1 MKGPKP
7 TKIPSSFDAF
17 LVPTFRNFPIT
28 ALRSLEGSENSDVQ
42 LSAEKDELSSNSSV
56 VQEQLVAKVKVE
68 DPEIVK
74 MRIEAE
80 KLKLQAQKMKLEAE
94 KEELVL
100 QEQKLKEKEQKMS
113 EQAIIINS
121 LRPIYGED
129 LVREVKRLVDKRQV
143 DSALFLRIAAVAEE
157 AGTPEE
163 TDDLRRFADRLMG
176 SLEAADPKLGTEIRK
191 DLEERARRRKPGDT
205 DINVDPGQRELLEKW
220 LANYENTTGANVTVA
235 TLTPEQVQKLL
246 DGSAGQYSVPGLGS
260 FVALPNWIPPA
271 LVRFVVQNPVRLDG
285 AELPDVARQ
294 LFPEDEFYVRKTE
307 KCEFAWLVRGSAKV
321 RKGREEDGP
330 GAPYD
335 RALARLEANVT
346 LAERYQL
353 FYLPDPVAF
362 TPEGQASGAMNNP
375 EPVFLIFPKEV
386 VPEQPKLGYYGFA
399 LASAVFTA
407 GTAYTYGLGT
417 FALNANFLKTLE
429 AGPDGVSDTAFQN
442 LVQAPLPIMGGI
454 LAVLLIHELGHLV
467 AAGKWGLKMSTP
479 LPYPSLQIGSFGAE
493 TRLLSF
499 AKNRK
504 ALFDFAVAGPAAGAL
519 ASVALYLFGLAQT
532 ATATP
537 EALATFPVVPGALFH
552 TSLLAGI
559 LSAFVNPAVLLT
571 PAASPVAVHPFAVAG
586 LAGLIA
592 SALNFMP
599 IGRLDGGRASMAAFG
614 RPGAAAASTF
624 MIVVQALLGFTQPYS
639 IQFYWGLIV
648 VFFQRQLEN
657 PSLDEVSQIDGTRKA
672 VLFLAYLL
680 TMFTLVPFPDIGV

>member
-1 MKGPKP
+1 
-7 TKIPSSFDAF
+7 
-17 LVPTFRNFPIT
+17 
-28 ALRSLEGSENSDVQ
+28 
-42 LSAEKDELSSNSSV
+42 
-56 VQEQLVAKVKVE
+56 
-68 DPEIVK
+68 
-74 MRIEAE
+74 
-80 KLKLQAQKMKLEAE
+80 
-94 KEELVL
+94 
-100 QEQKLKEKEQKMS
+100 
-113 EQAIIINS
+113 
-121 LRPIYGED
+121 
-129 LVREVKRLVDKRQV
+129 
-143 DSALFLRIAAVAEE
+143 
-157 AGTPEE
+157 
-163 TDDLRRFADRLMG
+163 
-176 SLEAADPKLGTEIRK
+176 
-191 DLEERARRRKPGDT
+191 
-205 DINVDPGQRELLEKW
+205 
-220 LANYENTTGANVTVA
+220 
-235 TLTPEQVQKLL
+235 
-246 DGSAGQYSVPGLGS
+246 

-335 RALARLEANVT
+335 RALARLEANAT

-479 LPYPSLQIGSFGAE
+479 LPYPSLQIGSFGA
-493 TRLLSF
+493 RPAASV
-499 AKNRK
+499 AKNAAKRS
-504 ALFDFAVAGPAAGAL
+504 DRRWRPRPGAGL
-519 ASVALYLFGLAQT
+519 ALYLFGLAQT